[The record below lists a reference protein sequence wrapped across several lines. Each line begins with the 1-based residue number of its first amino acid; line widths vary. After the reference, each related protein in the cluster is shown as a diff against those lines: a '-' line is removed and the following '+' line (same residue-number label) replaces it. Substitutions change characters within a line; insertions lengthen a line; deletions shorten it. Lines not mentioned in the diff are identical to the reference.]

1 MDIVEASLCG
11 VPLLTIV
18 GEGDSGLQLAQA
30 AQRLMSPDDPR
41 ILLDL
46 GLCPYLDSG
55 CLTAILSLVQQVT
68 PKGWVGVVNCP
79 RMVQRLFG
87 LVGLTSC
94 STFRVFQTLDEAGG
108 AAAAA

>member
-1 MDIVEASLCG
+1 MDIVEASLFG

-18 GEGDSGLQLAQA
+18 GEADDGLQLAQA
-30 AQRLMSPDDPR
+30 AQRAMSPHDTH

-46 GLCPYLDSG
+46 ELCPYLDSG
-55 CLTAILSLVQQVT
+55 CLATLIGLVQQVG
-68 PKGWVGVVNCP
+68 PMGWVGVVDCP
-79 RMVQRLFG
+79 RMVLRLLG
-87 LVGLTSC
+87 LVGLTGC